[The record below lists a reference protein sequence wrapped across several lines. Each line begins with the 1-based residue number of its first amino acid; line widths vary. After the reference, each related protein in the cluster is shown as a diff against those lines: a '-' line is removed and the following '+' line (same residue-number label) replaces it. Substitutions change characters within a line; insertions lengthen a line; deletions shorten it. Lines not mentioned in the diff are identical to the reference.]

1 MSRPGRGK
9 RARLRTRLSWLVTTN
24 FYRINKLRTQCLVY
38 SGQAAQA
45 GWVMFKMQL
54 SGLWMQHLA
63 AWPRQIS
70 LSSFLTPFNFI
81 ILWSHHKRG
90 TIVFTR
96 LCLNPLS
103 FSFPILLIY
112 GRQSH
117 IFTQHN
123 LCLYALAKLVCQTHK
138 QTAHMW
144 AQDHKCFHSVHFP
157 SLLTPDMLT
166 RPCPSGNWVLKFN
179 S

>member
-54 SGLWMQHLA
+54 SGLGMQHLA

-81 ILWSHHKRG
+81 ILWSRNKWG

-96 LCLNPLS
+96 SSLNPLS
-103 FSFPILLIY
+103 FPLLLIY

-117 IFTQHN
+117 IFTQHIYAFMHLQN
-123 LCLYALAKLVCQTHK
+123 LFVKLTNK
-138 QTAHMW
+138 QHTCEHTVSQVFSLGAFSITA
-144 AQDHKCFHSVHFP
+144 
-157 SLLTPDMLT
+157 DMLT